1 MGGASALA
9 EMLRASVFVRI
20 CTTSLYDTAREF
32 QNDIRLFVQQQQ
44 RNNNRLYYNVLST
57 ELLQKDSRYE
67 L

>member
-9 EMLRASVFVRI
+9 EMLKASVFVRI
-20 CTTSLYDTAREF
+20 CTSLYNTAREF